1 MGLTTGTGPFGPHPR
16 GRLSFEPP
24 VRVVYVEPWPRR
36 VRALA
41 GGETIVDSERTVLV
55 YESGRLPR
63 YAFPAEDVS
72 ARAGA
77 EPEPEVEGYVRV
89 PWEAAERWLEEDEE
103 LIVHPHDPYHRIEVL
118 RSSRHVRVLVHGEL
132 VAESS
137 RPRILFET
145 GLPPRYYL
153 PREDVRMDALEP
165 RDRDGLRVQRLGD
178 VLGCAHRARARARGR
193 LELPGAAPR
202 GRADPGAPLLLP
214 GAGGDRGRGGRRRR
228 LPAADGLVGHRV
240 APGAVGQAARTR
252 LKASIAR
259 SRCSG
264 SSAADIC
271 TRIRA
276 VPSGTTG

>member
-24 VRVVYVEPWPRR
+24 ARVVYVEPWPRR

-103 LIVHPHDPYHRIEVL
+103 VIVHPHDPYHRIEVL

-165 RDRDGLRVQRLGD
+165 RAIET
-178 VLGCAHRARARARGR
+178 GCAYKGWATYWDALTARGR
-193 LELPGAAPR
+193 VPAVAWSYPEPLREGEPIRGLLCFFQERAEIEVEVDGAAVSPPPTAWSDT
-202 GRADPGAPLLLP
+202 GWLRAPWV
-214 GAGGDRGRGGRRRR
+214 RR
-228 LPAADGLVGHRV
+228 H
-240 APGAVGQAARTR
+240 AR
-252 LKASIAR
+252 A
-259 SRCSG
+259 
-264 SSAADIC
+264 
-271 TRIRA
+271 
-276 VPSGTTG
+276 